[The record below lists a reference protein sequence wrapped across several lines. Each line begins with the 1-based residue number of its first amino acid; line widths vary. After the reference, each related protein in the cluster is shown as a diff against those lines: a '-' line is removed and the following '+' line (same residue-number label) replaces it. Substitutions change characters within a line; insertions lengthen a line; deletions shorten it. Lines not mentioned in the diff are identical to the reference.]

1 MISNERDF
9 TSCRQNSLKSY
20 LGANG
25 SKRCFIIDGEDYMV
39 KFPASPTKET
49 ELSYTNS
56 CISEYIGCH
65 IFELAGIPVQKTI
78 LGTYTTDS
86 GKKKIVVA
94 CKDFRKPGVEL
105 IPFAGLKNQIIDSP
119 RNGYGTELA
128 DILESFEKQ
137 DLFSFDELKER
148 FWDMFIVDA
157 LIGNWD
163 RHNGNWGYLYDS
175 INNTVSLAPV
185 YDCGSSLFPQADES
199 TLKGILE
206 NKNELNYRV
215 YSIPLSSIKINDKKI
230 NYRDFI
236 SSLKNE
242 DCNRALKK
250 IYPRLTLDGIAEI
263 IDKTPY
269 ITDLQKNFFSK
280 ILESRHELILA
291 SSYRKLLKIERNASQ
306 SKNTSIYSLNSDS
319 LGKEYVN
326 KILEY
331 SIQLPLKEATLKA
344 HEELINANPAEK
356 KLKQQLL
363 NNYFVKLG
371 IKNNSEFISYI
382 NKLKTTTKKVVP
394 KVSDYDLSR

>member
-9 TSCRQNSLKSY
+9 TGYRQNSLKSY